1 MKEPENLQSQCEI
14 AGEYSRWSKERPGV
28 RNQTGPREPS
38 MPGEPCGGEGVGM
51 YARPAEYGPDQGQT
65 PLSYLPL
72 PLGPCSPWGH
82 AENTEG
88 QGVPRQHDSCG
99 LVHGRSGTRRDT
111 RCSPPRCYYSSAEPA
126 QGDRPV
132 DELRVPCL
140 TLRGPLSCPTVL
152 QESHT
157 RHRERT
163 GSPWEDS
170 AENSHLNGSDHRA
183 QGPCSALPQ
192 GGSVITTAA
201 AGWG

>member
-1 MKEPENLQSQCEI
+1 
-14 AGEYSRWSKERPGV
+14 
-28 RNQTGPREPS
+28 
-38 MPGEPCGGEGVGM
+38 M
-51 YARPAEYGPDQGQT
+51 YARPAECGPDQGQT

-88 QGVPRQHDSCG
+88 QGVPRRHDSCG
-99 LVHGRSGTRRDT
+99 LGNGRSGTRRDT

-126 QGDRPV
+126 QGARPV
-132 DELRVPCL
+132 DKLKVPCP

-170 AENSHLNGSDHRA
+170 AENSHLNGPDHRA

-192 GGSVITTAA
+192 VGSVITTAV
-201 AGWG
+201 AGWGRGWGVRTAFLLQGCV